1 MLPTDDDD
9 NDDDDNDNDNDNDDD
24 YCYKVRTSIFW
35 MEVYLD
41 NTYEM
46 MMMKMTI
53 IMMMMMMSLAITQSI
68 FKLGIPDFEWRFR

>member
-9 NDDDDNDNDNDNDDD
+9 NYDDNDDGDD

-53 IMMMMMMSLAITQSI
+53 IMMMMMSLAVTQSI